1 MTTWTGEIH
10 PAANLFPMMESDEF
24 QNLVEDI
31 RTNGLIEPLW
41 LTPDGSLLDGRNR
54 AQACL
59 ELGIDL
65 ATRVY
70 DGDNPISFVISL
82 NLKRRHLT
90 AGQKAMLALQV
101 LSAYEEQG
109 KQRMVEGGG
118 NKKSA
123 EAKSGDA
130 DLHHLSQR
138 APQSNEK
145 AGAVVG
151 VSGKAVS
158 QAKRIEKHAPDL
170 AEKVRSGELALDKAE
185 KQVTRRLQTE
195 EEQQARE
202 IVMADV
208 PSDTQ
213 GKNWKLYNGD
223 YRERLQEI
231 PAGSVDLIITD
242 PPYPAEFMHLWEDL
256 SKQAARVLKPQGILV
271 ALTGAIYLPDVISA
285 LGTHLNWGWMYIQ
298 PLNKGNSRI
307 MARHVIQC
315 HKPWVAYSNGQWP
328 SGNVDWHPDLL
339 DAGSKMKDRY
349 RWEQDPDPTKMLID
363 ALCPAGGTV
372 LDPYTGTGSFGIATL
387 EMGRKFIGV
396 EIDADRFKQCSERL
410 NAHE

>member
-1 MTTWTGEIH
+1 
-10 PAANLFPMMESDEF
+10 MMEADEF

-59 ELGIDL
+59 ELGIDV

-70 DGDNPISFVISL
+70 DGDDPISFVISL

-90 AGQKAMLALQV
+90 AGQKAILALQV

-109 KQRMVEGGG
+109 KQRMAEGA
-118 NKKSA
+118 K
-123 EAKSGDA
+123 EAGRGRPKEKGDEN
-130 DLHHLSQR
+130 LHHPIQR
-138 APQSNEK
+138 APQSNDK

-170 AEKVRSGELALDKAE
+170 FEKVRSGELALDKAE
-185 KQVTRRLQTE
+185 KQVTRRIQTE

-202 IVMADV
+202 IVMTEI
-208 PSDTQ
+208 PSDQHGT
-213 GKNWKLYNGD
+213 NWRMYHGD
-223 YRERLQEI
+223 FRERLMEL
-231 PAGSVDLIITD
+231 PAGSVDLILTD

-256 SKQAARVLKPQGILV
+256 SKHAARILKPQGILV
-271 ALTGAIYLPDVISA
+271 ALSGKIMLPDVMTS
-285 LGTHLNWGWMYIQ
+285 LGKHLNWGWMYIQ
-298 PLNKGNSRI
+298 PLLAGNSRI
-307 MARHVIQC
+307 MARHIIQT
-315 HKPWVAYSNGQWP
+315 HKPWLAYSNGQWP

-339 DAGSKMKDRY
+339 DPGVRMKDRY
-349 RWEQDPDPTKMLID
+349 RWQQDPDPTKMLID
-363 ALCPAGGTV
+363 SLSSENGTI
-372 LDPYTGTGSFGIATL
+372 LDPYVGTGGFGLAAL
-387 EMGRKFIGV
+387 QMNRKFIGI
-396 EIDADRFKQCSERL
+396 EMDSERFTKASERL
-410 NAHE
+410 NAYE